1 MSNESDQRPEP
12 SERSTE
18 ALLREAFLAG
28 WAEALRAT
36 AKPAVFDK
44 RMWMDRRDLLP
55 LDAYREWLS
64 DVGVTPDT
72 DPLL

>member
-44 RMWMDRRDLLP
+44 RMWMDRRGLEPHERALQYVRDI
-55 LDAYREWLS
+55 
-64 DVGVTPDT
+64 GVTS
-72 DPLL
+72 